1 MTSKDLF
8 LSAAKNSDVLEVLQ
22 SIEDKILERGLLVSL
37 TGDSESE
44 ITIKYEWIAEPG
56 SDDDEEEAGWL
67 VVRVNANVKDDP
79 DEDDLEG
86 FRDYISEKL
95 SDEISSLEEEV
106 QEKLADYVGEM
117 IFINGEKV
125 Y

>member
-56 SDDDEEEAGWL
+56 SDDEEEAGWL

-106 QEKLADYVGEM
+106 QEKLEDCVGEM
-117 IFINGEKV
+117 ILINGEKV